1 MHYVDKRGRSGSR
14 VRLQMHAVVH
24 PQCWVRAG
32 PQQDGGIYHTSMG
45 SITASPESFDC
56 T

>member
-1 MHYVDKRGRSGSR
+1 MHYVDKRSSGSR

-32 PQQDGGIYHTSMG
+32 PQQDGIYHTSMG
-45 SITASPESFDC
+45 SITASFESFDC